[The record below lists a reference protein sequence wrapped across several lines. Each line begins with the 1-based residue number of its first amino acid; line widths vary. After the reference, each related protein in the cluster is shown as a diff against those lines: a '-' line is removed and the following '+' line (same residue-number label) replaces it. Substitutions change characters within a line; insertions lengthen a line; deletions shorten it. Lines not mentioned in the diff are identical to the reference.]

1 MAQSGEERKGAPV
14 YKAES
19 FYRRWIESE
28 GIPVYG
34 GFYVES
40 LATLELK
47 PWGRMGGKGAYVVLD
62 GMEGTDDAFVLELA
76 PGEATAP
83 ERHIFEEVVYVLSG
97 KGETT
102 VWQEGKAKQQF
113 TWQEGA
119 LFSVPLNSWHQYR
132 NLGASAARLVG
143 VTTAPVVFDLFHNT
157 DFVFKNDFPFRDRY
171 DGEADYFERSRWFRY
186 EGLRDVN
193 PDDLAS
199 VETSVV
205 PDIRKLEVK
214 LFPRGYGNSYAFL
227 QMADNAIAPH
237 IGAFEVGVY
246 GKAHRHGPGS
256 IIIIVEG
263 KGHSL
268 VWTGDIHYS
277 KGNPHHRVDWQV
289 GSMFVPP
296 LYYFHQH
303 FNTGNTRGRFVAI
316 GWIGRKYRVDGL
328 GTETHVRPVTHVR
341 EGGNQI
347 DYEDEDP
354 LVRKI
359 FEEELRKSGVQSKMP
374 PVKYRDLH
382 GSL

>member
-1 MAQSGEERKGAPV
+1 MTQPLPERKDAPV

-28 GIPVYG
+28 GIPIYG
-34 GFYVES
+34 GFHIGS

-47 PWGRMGGKGAYVVLD
+47 SWARMGGKGAYVVLD
-62 GMEGTDDAFVLELA
+62 GMEGTDDAFVLELG
-76 PGEATAP
+76 PGEKTTP
-83 ERHIFEEVVYVLSG
+83 EKHTFEEIVYVLSG
-97 KGETT
+97 KGESVVWQTGMAKQRFD
-102 VWQEGKAKQQF
+102 WQEG
-113 TWQEGA
+113 T
-119 LFSVPLNSWHQYR
+119 LFAVPLNAWHQYR
-132 NLGASAARLVG
+132 NLGNSPARLVG
-143 VTTAPVVFDLFHNT
+143 VTTAPVVLDLYHNL
-157 DFVFKNDFPFRDRY
+157 DFVFKNDFAFHDRY
-171 DGEADYFERSRWFRY
+171 DGDPDYFKRSRWFRY
-186 EGLRDVN
+186 EGLKGVN
-193 PDDLAS
+193 PDNLS
-199 VETSVV
+199 SIETSVV
-205 PDIRKLEVK
+205 PDIRELEVR
-214 LFPRGYGNSYAFL
+214 LFPRGFGNSYAFL

-237 IGAFEVGVY
+237 IGAFEMGVY

-277 KGNPHHRVDWQV
+277 KGNPHHRVDWEV

-303 FNTGNTRGRFVAI
+303 FNTGRSRGRFVAI

-354 LVRKI
+354 IVRKM
-359 FEEELRKSGVQSKMP
+359 FEDELKKSGVESKMA
-374 PVKYRDLH
+374 PVQYR
-382 GSL
+382 G